1 MQGERKGRRSARASL
16 NGDGETSSAATRG
29 EQQDPPAFEE
39 ALEQLDQIVGQLEN
53 GQIQLDE
60 ALALFE
66 RGVWLAQR
74 CQETLDN
81 AELRVQRLRGSTG
94 TPDAL
99 DGGATYILE
108 TFELDEG

>member
-1 MQGERKGRRSARASL
+1 MQGERKGRRSAKSSL
-16 NGDGETSSAATRG
+16 SGESESAPSAMRG
-29 EQQDPPAFEE
+29 AQQEPPAFEE

-53 GQIQLDE
+53 GQIQLDD

-81 AELRVQRLRGSTG
+81 AELRVQRLRQSVATA
-94 TPDAL
+94 DDL

-108 TFELDEG
+108 TFEIDEG